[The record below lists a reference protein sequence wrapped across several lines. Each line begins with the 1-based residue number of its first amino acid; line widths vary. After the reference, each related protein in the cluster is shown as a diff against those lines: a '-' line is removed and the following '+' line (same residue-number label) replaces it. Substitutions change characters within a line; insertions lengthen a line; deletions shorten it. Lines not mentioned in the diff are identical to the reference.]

1 VVSIFLNAL
10 LRGLGRAWVL
20 IVSLVIALSLVRLGQ
35 LAYFWPSGYQAPY
48 TDVAL
53 VVLQGF
59 RFDLKVS
66 AIAGFLLLLVLPWVS
81 GRINAYIG
89 VAIAFIYIMMSLI
102 NLHYFGFYKT
112 PIDAMVFGLWEDD
125 TSAVLKTIWHDFPV
139 VLTLILGIGLTA
151 STVAGHRWLI
161 RRMKPDAV
169 LRSSPLALKFA
180 VIVLALLGLL
190 IAGKGTLRAM
200 ALQRQHLTVT
210 TSQFLNDMV
219 PNGVI
224 ALQYAWDIRGL
235 SQNLKNPMVG
245 LHAMGFDSPLAAP

>member
-1 VVSIFLNAL
+1 MVSIFLNAL

-151 STVAGHRWLI
+151 GTVAGHRWWPVGDGQVL
-161 RRMKPDAV
+161 PAV
-169 LRSSPLALKFA
+169 VFSADVRSTCAGAGVRVATMSPSTSAAL
-180 VIVLALLGLL
+180 
-190 IAGKGTLRAM
+190 
-200 ALQRQHLTVT
+200 
-210 TSQFLNDMV
+210 
-219 PNGVI
+219 
-224 ALQYAWDIRGL
+224 
-235 SQNLKNPMVG
+235 
-245 LHAMGFDSPLAAP
+245 